1 MLLYQ
6 INNGKMEEV
15 KEKTF
20 KKEIELHKLC
30 EDNLENIFGLK
41 FVKRE
46 FNFNN
51 FILDT
56 LAFDEL
62 TNHL

>member
-30 EDNLENIFGLK
+30 EDNLENKFGLK
-41 FVKRE
+41 FVKR
-46 FNFNN
+46 
-51 FILDT
+51 
-56 LAFDEL
+56 
-62 TNHL
+62 